1 MKSLLIA
8 AAITVGLASAAQAQ
22 DTPASKGSVCLR
34 TLDISSTTTP
44 NDKTIL
50 FHMRGGKVWRN
61 DLRGTC
67 SGLSFNGFA
76 YNVTP
81 PDQICGNLQIIRVLR
96 THAVCSLGPF
106 TEVPKVAPDNHM

>member
-1 MKSLLIA
+1 MKSFFMIA
-8 AAITVGLASAAQAQ
+8 ALALGLTSAAQAQ
-22 DTPASKGSVCLR
+22 NPPATSGSICLR
-34 TLDISSTTTP
+34 SMDISNTTTP

-50 FHMRGGKVWRN
+50 FHMRGGKVYRN

-76 YNVTP
+76 YEATP
-81 PDQICGNLQIIRVLR
+81 PDQICGNLQIIHVLK

-106 TEVPKVAPDNHM
+106 TEVSKPASDNHM

>member
-1 MKSLLIA
+1 MRSLLIA
-8 AAITVGLASAAQAQ
+8 ATIAAGLATAAQAQ
-22 DTPASKGSVCLR
+22 NPPASTGSICLR
-34 TLDISSTTTP
+34 SQDISNTTTP
-44 NDKTIL
+44 DDKTIL

-67 SGLSFNGFA
+67 SGLRFHGFIYTA
-76 YNVTP
+76 TP

-106 TEVPKVAPDNHM
+106 TEVTKAPADNPM